1 MMTKIEGDNGLAS
14 SETRNI
20 SAAEYH
26 LDKVES
32 TNRELLLIQ
41 DLSIAFPSDGG
52 KFLAANKV
60 NLRVDVGDVV
70 GLVGES
76 GSGKS
81 VTCRSIIRLV
91 PQPGEIVSGSI
102 VFKGRD
108 VLGMSASD
116 LRSIRSSEISM
127 IFQDPTHCLNP
138 VFTIGQQ
145 LIAILS
151 QFGGL
156 SRSEARRRGVA
167 LFERV
172 GIPDAERRMSSY
184 PHELSGGQK
193 QRVMIAYAIANHPS
207 LLLADEPTTALDVT
221 IQDQILRLL
230 LELRSEIGMSI
241 ILVSHD
247 MGVIAQTCTKI
258 VVMYGGHIVESGS
271 VRNVLKRPQHPYTKA
286 LLSAVPRL
294 IRQSDESAL
303 APIAGSPPDLSA
315 LPRGCPFGPRCK
327 FVTEA
332 CSQVS
337 MNLDQVGPGHWS
349 ACPFVR
355 DQ

>member
-1 MMTKIEGDNGLAS
+1 MTRIDGDDGLVS
-14 SETRNI
+14 SKTGST
-20 SAAEYH
+20 SAAEFH

-41 DLSIAFPSDGG
+41 DLSIAFPSDSGM
-52 KFLAANKV
+52 FFATNKV
-60 NLRVDVGDVV
+60 NLTVGVGDVV

-91 PQPGEIVSGSI
+91 PHPGEIVSGSI
-102 VFKGRD
+102 MFKGRD
-108 VLGMSASD
+108 MLGVSTRD
-116 LRSIRSSEISM
+116 LRRIRSSEISM
-127 IFQDPTHCLNP
+127 IFQDPTNCLNP
-138 VFTIGQQ
+138 VFTIGQEI
-145 LIAILS
+145 IAILS
-151 QFGGL
+151 QAGGL
-156 SRSEARRRGVA
+156 SPGDARRRGVE

-172 GIPDAERRMSSY
+172 GIPDAERRMDSY
-184 PHELSGGQK
+184 PHELSGGQR
-193 QRVMIAYAIANHPS
+193 QRVMIAFAIANRPS

-221 IQDQILRLL
+221 IQAQILRLL

-247 MGVIAQTCTKI
+247 MGVIAHTCNKV

-271 VRNVLKRPQHPYTKA
+271 VRDVLKRPKHPYTKA

-294 IRQSDESAL
+294 KLESNESAL
-303 APIAGSPPDLSA
+303 ASIMGSPPDLSE
-315 LPRGCPFGPRCK
+315 LPPGCPFGPRCE
-327 FVTEA
+327 FATEE

-337 MNLDQVGPGHWS
+337 MSLEEVGPGHWS

-355 DQ
+355 GK

>member
-1 MMTKIEGDNGLAS
+1 MTRIDGDDGLVS
-14 SETRNI
+14 SKTGST
-20 SAAEYH
+20 SAAEFH

-52 KFLAANKV
+52 MFFATNKV
-60 NLRVDVGDVV
+60 NLTVGVGDVV

-91 PQPGEIVSGSI
+91 PHPGEIVSGSI
-102 VFKGRD
+102 MFKGRD
-108 VLGMSASD
+108 MLGVPTRD
-116 LRSIRSSEISM
+116 LRRIRSSEISM
-127 IFQDPTHCLNP
+127 IFQDPTNCLNP
-138 VFTIGQQ
+138 VFTIGQEI
-145 LIAILS
+145 IAILS
-151 QFGGL
+151 QAGDL
-156 SRSEARRRGVA
+156 SPGDARRRGVE

-172 GIPDAERRMSSY
+172 GIPDAERRMDSY
-184 PHELSGGQK
+184 PHELSGGQR
-193 QRVMIAYAIANHPS
+193 QRVMIAFAIANRPS

-221 IQDQILRLL
+221 IQAQILRLL

-247 MGVIAQTCTKI
+247 MGVIAHTCNKV

-271 VRNVLKRPQHPYTKA
+271 VRDVLKRPQHPYTKA
-286 LLSAVPRL
+286 LLSTVPRL
-294 IRQSDESAL
+294 KLKSNESAL
-303 APIAGSPPDLSA
+303 ASIMGSPPDLSE
-315 LPRGCPFGPRCK
+315 LPPGCPFGPRCE
-327 FVTEA
+327 FATEE

-337 MNLDQVGPGHWS
+337 MSLEEVGPGHWS

-355 DQ
+355 GK

>member
-1 MMTKIEGDNGLAS
+1 MTRIDGDDGLVS
-14 SETRNI
+14 SKTGST
-20 SAAEYH
+20 SAAEFH

-41 DLSIAFPSDGG
+41 DLSIAFPSDSGM
-52 KFLAANKV
+52 FFATNKV
-60 NLRVDVGDVV
+60 NLTVGVGDVV

-91 PQPGEIVSGSI
+91 PHPGEIVSGSI
-102 VFKGRD
+102 MFKGRD
-108 VLGMSASD
+108 MLGVSTRD
-116 LRSIRSSEISM
+116 LRRIRSSEISM
-127 IFQDPTHCLNP
+127 IFQDPTNCLNP
-138 VFTIGQQ
+138 VFTIGQEI
-145 LIAILS
+145 IAILS
-151 QFGGL
+151 QAGDL
-156 SRSEARRRGVA
+156 SPGDARRRGVE

-172 GIPDAERRMSSY
+172 GIPDAERRMDSY
-184 PHELSGGQK
+184 PHELSGGQR
-193 QRVMIAYAIANHPS
+193 QRVMIAFAIANRPS

-221 IQDQILRLL
+221 IQAQILRLL

-247 MGVIAQTCTKI
+247 MGVIAHTCNKV

-271 VRNVLKRPQHPYTKA
+271 VRDVLKRPQHPYTKA

-294 IRQSDESAL
+294 KLESNESAL
-303 APIAGSPPDLSA
+303 ASIMGSPPDLSE
-315 LPRGCPFGPRCK
+315 LPPGCPFGPRCE
-327 FVTEA
+327 FATEE

-337 MNLDQVGPGHWS
+337 MSLEEVGPGHWS

-355 DQ
+355 GK